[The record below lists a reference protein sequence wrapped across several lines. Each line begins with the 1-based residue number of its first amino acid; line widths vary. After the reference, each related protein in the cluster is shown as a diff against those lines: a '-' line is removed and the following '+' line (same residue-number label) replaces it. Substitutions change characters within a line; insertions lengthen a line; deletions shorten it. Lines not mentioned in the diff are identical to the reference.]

1 MTSKLLLAAISL
13 LMTLGVAPPDTAS
26 VAVIQPDDQLTGQ
39 DRIPNFELPDLD
51 GRPTRLS
58 DVMGENL
65 TLVDFWATWCGPC
78 VKSIPSLVTL
88 SDSLNASGVSVV
100 GVNVDSPRNVSKV
113 APYARSL
120 GVNYPILLDT
130 NSEVM
135 ADLNVQ
141 AMPTLLV
148 IDAGR
153 NIVYAHEG
161 FRPGDEAVVRH
172 EVLRLLSED

>member
-1 MTSKLLLAAISL
+1 
-13 LMTLGVAPPDTAS
+13 MTLKPLLFSLCLLGFSGGPPPEP
-26 VAVIQPDDQLTGQ
+26 AVSQ
-39 DRIPNFELPDLD
+39 DRVPNFTLPDLE

-65 TLVDFWATWCGPC
+65 TLIDFWATWCGPC
-78 VKSIPSLVTL
+78 VKSIPSLVAL
-88 SDSLNASGVSVV
+88 SDSLMDLGVSVV

-120 GVNYPILLDT
+120 GVEYPVLLDT

-148 IDAGR
+148 IDAKR
-153 NIVYAHEG
+153 NIVFAHEG
-161 FRPGDEAVVRH
+161 FRPGDEAVVRR
-172 EVLRLLSED
+172 EILDLLSGDS